1 MTTDPNVPATDPAIS
16 ELRNSSIHSASL
28 PAWGVAATTLGA
40 ILATLLLFATTG
52 FAGVADFLV
61 VVVLLIVASVAVASW
76 IVEGRRKAVDRIA
89 TNLAQLALFL
99 TVLPLAFVL
108 GYVIKEGHTRFSWD
122 FLTSDASAGPLVPTG
137 GVKQA
142 IIGTFEQILIA
153 SLIAVP
159 IGLLVAIYITEYGN
173 NRFASAV
180 RFLVDV
186 MTGIPSIVAG
196 LFVLSFWLIALGQGY
211 SGFAGSI
218 ALAIIELP
226 IVVRTSEE
234 MIRLVPGALREAS
247 YALGIPRWK
256 TILRVILP
264 TASTGITTG
273 VMLAIARV
281 IGETAPVLLVIGNN
295 NFVNTNPFK
304 GPQASLPVYI
314 FQNAGSSQAYNVQ
327 RAWAAAL
334 TLILI
339 VVILYVAAR
348 LLTRRNQLA
357 GR

>member
-1 MTTDPNVPATDPAIS
+1 VTTEPAG
-16 ELRNSSIHSASL
+16 ELRESDIRQASL
-28 PAWGVAATTLGA
+28 PAWSVAVTALGA
-40 ILATLLLFATTG
+40 ILVTLLLFAVTG
-52 FAGVADFLV
+52 FAGTADFLV
-61 VVVLLIVASVAVASW
+61 VVAILIVASISVVSW
-76 IVEGRRKAVDRIA
+76 FVEGRRKAIDRIA
-89 TNLAQLALFL
+89 TNVAQLALLL
-99 TVLPLAFVL
+99 TILPLAFVL
-108 GYVIKEGHTRFSWD
+108 GYVIKKGATRFSWD
-122 FLTSDASAGPLVPTG
+122 FLTSDASGGPLVPTG

-142 IIGTFEQILIA
+142 IIGSFEQVLIA

-173 NRFASAV
+173 NRFATAV

-196 LFVLSFWLIALGQGY
+196 LFVLSFWIIELGAGY
-211 SGFAGSI
+211 SGFAGAI

-234 MIRLVPGALREAS
+234 MIRLVPSALREAS

-256 TILRVILP
+256 TILRVVLP
-264 TASTGITTG
+264 AASTGITTG
-273 VMLAIARV
+273 IMLAIARV
-281 IGETAPVLLVIGNN
+281 IGETAPVLLVVGNN
-295 NFVNTNPFK
+295 NFVNWDAFH

-314 FQNAGSSQAYNVQ
+314 FQNAGSPQIYQVQ

-348 LLTRRNQLA
+348 LLTRRNQL